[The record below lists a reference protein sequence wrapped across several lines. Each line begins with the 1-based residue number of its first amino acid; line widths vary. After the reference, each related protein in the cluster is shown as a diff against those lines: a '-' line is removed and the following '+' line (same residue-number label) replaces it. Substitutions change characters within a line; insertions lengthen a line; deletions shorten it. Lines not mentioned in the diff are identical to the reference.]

1 MKKSIIIM
9 MSLLSVLLIS
19 SCSAAEGSEKET
31 TSLVESSKT
40 ETTSLVGSSK
50 TETTAPAQS
59 PADTVTSAA
68 SEGTDDTRPRQ
79 TQKIYDDYTRYGEF
93 SEYELWEAA
102 ETLTENADFAA
113 LRLQS
118 VGVAFNRDVVDVVA
132 FNDFDEDAF
141 YEKLD
146 ELGLDRGMFFI
157 KATDREGG
165 VT

>member
-40 ETTSLVGSSK
+40 ETT
-50 TETTAPAQS
+50 APVQS

-68 SEGTDDTRPRQ
+68 SEDTDDTRPRQ
-79 TQKIYDDYTRYGEF
+79 TQKIYDDYTRHGEF
-93 SEYELWEAA
+93 SEYELWKAA
-102 ETLTENADFAA
+102 ETLTENADFVV

-132 FNDFDEDAF
+132 YNDFDEDAF

>member
-31 TSLVESSKT
+31 TSLVE
-40 ETTSLVGSSK
+40 SSK

-102 ETLTENADFAA
+102 ETLTENADFDA

-132 FNDFDEDAF
+132 FNDFDE
-141 YEKLD
+141 
-146 ELGLDRGMFFI
+146 ELRLSPKKI
-157 KATDREGG
+157 ISKSY
-165 VT
+165 

>member
-40 ETTSLVGSSK
+40 ETT
-50 TETTAPAQS
+50 APAQS
-59 PADTVTSAA
+59 PADTVASAA
-68 SEGTDDTRPRQ
+68 SEDADNTRPRQ
-79 TQKIYDDYTRYGEF
+79 TQKIYDDYTRHGEF

-102 ETLTENADFAA
+102 KTLTENADFDA

-118 VGVAFNRDVVDVVA
+118 VGVGFNRDVVDVVA
-132 FNDFDEDAF
+132 YNDFDEDSF

>member
-1 MKKSIIIM
+1 
-9 MSLLSVLLIS
+9 MSKRLNVLLSVLLIS
-19 SCSAAEGSEKET
+19 SCSAAEGIEKET

-40 ETTSLVGSSK
+40 ETT
-50 TETTAPAQS
+50 APVQS
-59 PADTVTSAA
+59 PADTVASAA
-68 SEGTDDTRPRQ
+68 SEDTDDTKPRQTQKIYDDYTRPRQ

-93 SEYELWEAA
+93 SGYELWEAA
-102 ETLTENADFAA
+102 ETLTENADFDA

-132 FNDFDEDAF
+132 YNDFDEDAF

>member
-1 MKKSIIIM
+1 MIILPAIDLYGGKAVRLYKGNYDEM
-9 MSLLSVLLIS
+9 TVYSDNP
-19 SCSAAEGSEKET
+19 AAI
-31 TSLVESSKT
+31 
-40 ETTSLVGSSK
+40 
-50 TETTAPAQS
+50 A
-59 PADTVTSAA
+59 
-68 SEGTDDTRPRQ
+68 
-79 TQKIYDDYTRYGEF
+79 
-93 SEYELWEAA
+93 
-102 ETLTENADFAA
+102 ADFAA